1 METDTNRLHLLYEVS
16 RRLASFTDLNE
27 LLSYVTRRAR
37 ELLDAEGCAVLL
49 LDHAR
54 HEFYFPVASQRESRE
69 AGDTL
74 LAEVRFPAD
83 RGVAGWVL
91 EHGEAAAV
99 QDAAHDARF
108 YAGVDRLT
116 NLSTRAILCA
126 PLRTRS
132 GIIGV
137 IEVINPA
144 HEAAT
149 DDLQLLEALAS
160 DIAVAHEKAALY
172 AHLRGDVVRLYQLCR
187 IAGLGLVIL
196 GIALGVGVTFA
207 TLAVALPLRS
217 LPTRPGMLEA
227 VGCLLAGLLL
237 LGVVRRRRQE

>member
-1 METDTNRLHLLYEVS
+1 METDTNRLHLLYDVS
-16 RRLASFTDLNE
+16 RRLASFTSLNE
-27 LLSYVTRRAR
+27 LLSYVTRRTR

-54 HEFYFPVASQRESRE
+54 RELYFPVASQRESRE
-69 AGDTL
+69 AGDAL

-91 EHGEAAAV
+91 AHGEAAAV
-99 QDAAHDARF
+99 QDAAHDPRF

-116 NLSTRAILCA
+116 NLTTRAILCA

-172 AHLRGDVVRLYQLCR
+172 EHLRGGVGRLYQLCR
-187 IAGLGLVIL
+187 IAGLGLLIF
-196 GIALGVGVTFA
+196 GIVLGVGVTFA
-207 TLAVALPLRS
+207 ALAVALPLRA
-217 LPTRPGMLEA
+217 LPTRPGTLEA

-237 LGVVRRRRQE
+237 LGVARRRRQE